1 MTNNDQP
8 KNSIK
13 EDELG
18 YSYLAYY
25 FAKIIK
31 EVETKDNAYVMGLCG
46 KWGDGKTTIINYIKE
61 ILLYSYEK
69 NIDLKTDN
77 YRKVIEDIKN
87 INLQKDNK
95 PKYFLNKLAVF
106 NTCVSFILIL
116 IILNIKFN
124 IYKYIKQ
131 LQFIDKY
138 LFFISILFIFAI
150 PKFRDYIFDL
160 IKELYNWFLNLFNS
174 AIIHKSLNIEFI
186 DFNPWNYQKGEKDI
200 IENFFKVLSNKID
213 IKDKAK
219 YKNIN
224 LLLQYANCLLG
235 LKIPDIKCNADIADI
250 KEDICHKLKQCNK
263 KYVVIIDDIDRIQ
276 PQEALI
282 IFKVVKLLADFPN
295 IIYFLAYDKEHL
307 TSQWPLQNTNYIQ
320 KIIQL
325 EKNVPII
332 PQAKLKEIFI
342 KRMTNVLGN
351 SLTES
356 DNNELSKIY
365 DNAISKLMKNI
376 RDINRFENSF
386 SLSYIA
392 NKNIKEINIFDYL
405 LISLLEEFDKKT
417 YTLIQNN
424 KNLLFEPI
432 SALDLKKHVE
442 FIQTI
447 SKNIGFYIFISLF
460 TPYLSKLEEV
470 LNSLSDNKTTTS
482 SQYNSDVSQH
492 EITRNLD
499 LFRYYYKRFVKD
511 DNYRRI
517 CIKESFDNYFLTN
530 IVTSLV
536 TDIEYKEITDSIA
549 TPKDFTQI
557 FTKIFSKNEDKF
569 KDFCERISRDST
581 IISDVEK
588 LKNLVK
594 GCLSIE
600 DELLYRLF
608 NIREFCESILSIIKI
623 KRLLTK
629 HEILEILIDTFARH
643 NVVQEI
649 FWYDELSMSN
659 IDEYFKTD
667 RFTKFNTIN
676 LKNKINES
684 NIVDNNNFDYI
695 LTILIKLRKC
705 NIKVS
710 NFGDL
715 TNKILQNEKYI
726 IELLNSCTNSDDY
739 KFYFEFIE
747 IQDVLIKYYLK
758 ENNNH
763 LGDRRFLNDVVCKIL
778 NENLKDKM
786 QLFSNKVTSSSN
798 SYNSLNSYIQ
808 QIRNIEQTNNEQ
820 QKNNLIN
827 SFIATFNLFE
837 KQNIFSVLNAISDNE
852 LVIKYTINVYIQDE
866 STRNKLDTTI
876 KSCITIIE
884 SLQTIGE
891 NTNIVN
897 SINEIIKLKEKYTK
911 IINELEQA
919 NR

>member
-1 MTNNDQP
+1 MP
-8 KNSIK
+8 
-13 EDELG
+13 
-18 YSYLAYY
+18 
-25 FAKIIK
+25 
-31 EVETKDNAYVMGLCG
+31 
-46 KWGDGKTTIINYIKE
+46 
-61 ILLYSYEK
+61 
-69 NIDLKTDN
+69 
-77 YRKVIEDIKN
+77 
-87 INLQKDNK
+87 
-95 PKYFLNKLAVF
+95 
-106 NTCVSFILIL
+106 
-116 IILNIKFN
+116 
-124 IYKYIKQ
+124 
-131 LQFIDKY
+131 
-138 LFFISILFIFAI
+138 
-150 PKFRDYIFDL
+150 
-160 IKELYNWFLNLFNS
+160 
-174 AIIHKSLNIEFI
+174 
-186 DFNPWNYQKGEKDI
+186 
-200 IENFFKVLSNKID
+200 
-213 IKDKAK
+213 
-219 YKNIN
+219 
-224 LLLQYANCLLG
+224 
-235 LKIPDIKCNADIADI
+235 
-250 KEDICHKLKQCNK
+250 
-263 KYVVIIDDIDRIQ
+263 
-276 PQEALI
+276 
-282 IFKVVKLLADFPN
+282 
-295 IIYFLAYDKEHL
+295 
-307 TSQWPLQNTNYIQ
+307 
-320 KIIQL
+320 
-325 EKNVPII
+325 
-332 PQAKLKEIFI
+332 
-342 KRMTNVLGN
+342 
-351 SLTES
+351 
-356 DNNELSKIY
+356 
-365 DNAISKLMKNI
+365 
-376 RDINRFENSF
+376 
-386 SLSYIA
+386 
-392 NKNIKEINIFDYL
+392 
-405 LISLLEEFDKKT
+405 
-417 YTLIQNN
+417 
-424 KNLLFEPI
+424 NLLFEPI